1 MNFCMY
7 YASRGLSPAWALL
20 KMSNTSRARAE
31 PKILSITNNLEEL
44 ISINTLTS
52 NISLSKRL
60 QYNNIKPH
68 VQGAF
73 ENSYL
78 GNWYYIVMS
87 KKWTNI
93 FTQPWVHAIFHNWM
107 YICNRWMLRCRA
119 SIMVAILLW
128 ENKFF
133 MHIEIL
139 DLASCF

>member
-7 YASRGLSPAWALL
+7 YASRGLIQPGPFS
-20 KMSNTSRARAE
+20 KCQIQAE
-31 PKILSITNNLEEL
+31 LEQSLRSYPSLITLEEL
-44 ISINTLTS
+44 ISINSLTS

-93 FTQPWVHAIFHNWM
+93 FTQP
-107 YICNRWMLRCRA
+107 
-119 SIMVAILLW
+119 
-128 ENKFF
+128 
-133 MHIEIL
+133 
-139 DLASCF
+139 

>member
-1 MNFCMY
+1 MNSCMY
-7 YASRGLSPAWALL
+7 YASRGLIQPGPFSKCQIQTELEQSLRSYPSL
-20 KMSNTSRARAE
+20 
-31 PKILSITNNLEEL
+31 ITLEEL
-44 ISINTLTS
+44 ISINSLTS

-93 FTQPWVHAIFHNWM
+93 FTQPWVHAIFHNWK